1 MLGSRVNALLAFCA
15 YLTHTLS
22 DTHPDHTFTR
32 VSFHSNLDGPYHDLE
47 SLSNGPCAWDLLQC
61 RFACAQAHIS
71 AFHQE
76 FQRFDYAYALWCGG
90 QVFPS
95 SARSEAVHSMAG
107 RLGICLSCFA
117 IVAASHADSLGA
129 KGRLHGDDLAHS
141 EYTLNLQPPEEN
153 AHDVEA
159 SLDATMKA

>member
-1 MLGSRVNALLAFCA
+1 MG
-15 YLTHTLS
+15 
-22 DTHPDHTFTR
+22 
-32 VSFHSNLDGPYHDLE
+32 
-47 SLSNGPCAWDLLQC
+47 LLQC
-61 RFACAQAHIS
+61 RLHARKHIS

-76 FQRFDYAYALWCGG
+76 FQLFDYAYALWCGG

-95 SARSEAVHSMAG
+95 SARSEAVPSMAG

-159 SLDATMKA
+159 SLDAIMKAEDEKRILSDSEFAAAKQRLINLEKQRIQDIVREAFESV